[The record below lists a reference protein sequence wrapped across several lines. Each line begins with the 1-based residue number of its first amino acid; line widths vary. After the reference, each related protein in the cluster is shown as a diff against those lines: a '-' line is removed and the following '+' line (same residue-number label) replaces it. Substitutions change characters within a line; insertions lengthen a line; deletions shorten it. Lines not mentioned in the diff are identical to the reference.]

1 MGFFWR
7 RIPSAPKAAA
17 IQASLT
23 VDLAAAQAAL
33 TDAQTTA
40 AEAHEA
46 LTAANALKAAQTRL
60 ATVPHWLALPRQAS
74 RGPESGQLS

>member
-46 LTAANALKAAQTRL
+46 LTAASALKVAQTRL
-60 ATVPHWLALPRQAS
+60 ATVPHWLALPAPSQS
-74 RGPESGQLS
+74 RP